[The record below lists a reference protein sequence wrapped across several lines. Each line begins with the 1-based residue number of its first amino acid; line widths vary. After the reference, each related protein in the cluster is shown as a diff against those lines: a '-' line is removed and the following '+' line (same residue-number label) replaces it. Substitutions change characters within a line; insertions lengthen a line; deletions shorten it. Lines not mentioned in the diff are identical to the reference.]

1 MSARSTRSDAVVDGL
16 REWGLETFVHVP
28 SSHVAPIIQGLE
40 AGGVDGLLANRE
52 EEAVG
57 IAGGLALA
65 GRRVALVM
73 QDNGF
78 GNALTALT
86 TFAKAYHVGLPVIA
100 NTRGGLGEYNAMIHS
115 FSEAVPELLRAAGIR
130 AEALGPAQSPDLWRR
145 TTVASAELAVM
156 THRPIA
162 LLLDVMH
169 PATAE
174 EPAR

>member
-1 MSARSTRSDAVVDGL
+1 MSARSLRTDAVVAGL
-16 REWGLETFVHVP
+16 RDWSLETYVHVP
-28 SSHVAPIIQGLE
+28 SSHVAPVIAGLDE
-40 AGGVDGLLANRE
+40 AGVPAVLANRE

-86 TFAKAYHVGLPVIA
+86 TFAKAYHVGLPIVA

-115 FSEAVPELLRAAGIR
+115 FSEAVPDLLRAAGIR
-130 AEALGPAQSPDLWRR
+130 AERLGPAESPAVWRR
-145 TTVASAELAVM
+145 TATACAELAVM
-156 THRPIA
+156 THRPVV
-162 LLLDVMH
+162 LLMDVMH

-174 EPAR
+174 DID

>member
-1 MSARSTRSDAVVDGL
+1 MSGRSARSDAVVEGL
-16 REWGLETFVHVP
+16 REWGLEIFVHVP
-28 SSHVAPIIQGLE
+28 SSHVAPIIGGLE
-40 AGGVDGLLANRE
+40 AGGVDGRLANRE

-78 GNALTALT
+78 GNALTALS
-86 TFAKAYHVGLPVIA
+86 TFAKAYHVGLPIVA

-115 FSEAVPELLRAAGIR
+115 FSDAVPELLRAGGIR
-130 AEALGPAQSPDLWRR
+130 TEALGPAQSPDLWRS
-145 TTVASAELAVM
+145 TTVACAQLAVM

-162 LLLDVMH
+162 LLIDLMH

-174 EPAR
+174 AAA